1 MDVKKLIAE
10 LSKLDPNADVK
21 ILVWGRVFSVQE
33 VFAGIEEN
41 KNNVVICSEL
51 WSGGEEEIR
60 NTEYMEYWG

>member
-10 LSKLDPNADVK
+10 LSKLDHNADVK